1 MGEPLINKSLFLK
14 AYLLPIV
21 GMLLIFGGCQAR
33 SDMQGEGADYLQGVW
48 QQDSIPSQGQMLS
61 YTLHEFKFTCDSIYA
76 KMDVHTKI
84 QRIPDS
90 CYNGGQWSE
99 YAKAVYVVRGDSIIV
114 EGIYT
119 KANGKQKISGCYK
132 QGQYLPRFRIAQ
144 YNQDSLVLES
154 RYDQRPIVLRKIK
167 DITCVPKK
175 RWEL

>member
-1 MGEPLINKSLFLK
+1 MGGPLIIKQLFFK
-14 AYLLPIV
+14 AYLLVTV
-21 GMLLIFGGCQAR
+21 GMLLILGGCQAR
-33 SDMQGEGADYLQGVW
+33 SDMQGEGADYLQGIW
-48 QQDSIPSQGQMLS
+48 KQDSIPNQGQMLS
-61 YTLHEFKFTCDSIYA
+61 YTLHELKFTCDSIYA
-76 KMDVHTKI
+76 KMDVHAKI

-90 CYNGGQWSE
+90 CYNGGEWSE

-144 YNQDSLVLES
+144 KSKDSLVLES
-154 RYDQRPIVLRKIK
+154 RYDQRPIVLRKIQ
-167 DITCVPKK
+167 DITCIPKK